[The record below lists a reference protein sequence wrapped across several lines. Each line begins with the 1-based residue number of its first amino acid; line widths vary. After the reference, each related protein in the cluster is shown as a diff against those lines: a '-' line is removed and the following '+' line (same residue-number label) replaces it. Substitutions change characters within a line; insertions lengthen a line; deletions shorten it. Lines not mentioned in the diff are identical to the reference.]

1 MNYLELLVIISFIL
15 IFATLI
21 INTDFSRRK
30 FKYEKKAYAMELLNE
45 SLNESLSELFS
56 NR

>member
-1 MNYLELLVIISFIL
+1 MNYSELFVIISFIL

-30 FKYEKKAYAMELLNE
+30 FKYEKKAHAMKLLND
-45 SLNESLSELFS
+45 LIS

>member
-30 FKYEKKAYAMELLNE
+30 FKYEKKARAMKLLND
-45 SLNESLSELFS
+45 LVS
-56 NR
+56 NQ